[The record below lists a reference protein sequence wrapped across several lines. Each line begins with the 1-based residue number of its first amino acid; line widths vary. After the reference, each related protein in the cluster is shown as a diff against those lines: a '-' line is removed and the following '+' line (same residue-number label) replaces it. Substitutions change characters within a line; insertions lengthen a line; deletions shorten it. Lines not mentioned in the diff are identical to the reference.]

1 MKFKN
6 FVKKNAII
14 ITTILFVIIYGLFWY
29 VLLPPLNIHSFG
41 FTIYL
46 GILVAYILFLTLYL
60 CKDKII
66 SKMNNKEVKA
76 LTYRN
81 GQFKYVKTTLDK
93 KVTFWNV
100 FGFSFISVLGLI
112 CITSL
117 ILLISGTK
125 LFRANAYY
133 SQLPIEEDTIE
144 NFEEIYSYGDG
155 DVVLPLID
163 KDLAFKLAEAK
174 LADHGAQFEIDYEN
188 FTLMNVNRNGKH
200 ELVRVSPL
208 EYSSFFVSLSKMN
221 QGSVGYIEVN
231 VVTKEAKLVKFD
243 EGLKYMPSAMF
254 GYDLKRHIYSKYPGV
269 LFDETNFEIDDE
281 GIPYWVMPTYK
292 PEIGLYGGKKNN
304 AVIVCN
310 AITGELNKYEL
321 GEEPHWLDRAY
332 DEEII
337 EFQATNS
344 LRYKHGFMN
353 VHFGA
358 KDEVLQ
364 VSDGYNYFVK
374 DGHTYYVS
382 CITSPSEAD
391 QTSVGF
397 LTIDIKTGEAKK
409 YLIPGITE
417 MRAME
422 IAKQDERVKAQ
433 QFEATWPILINY
445 KGVPTYFLVLKNDVQ
460 AQKIVFINVHDGALV
475 AMGNSIDEAKEEYN
489 RLLASNGDVSVTELK
504 FSGKVIR
511 TRDLGNTIEF
521 TLSGVDGYFV
531 VDVNLSLDARFLQ
544 IGDDINIQ
552 VKQYDGYYYVTSIE
566 KNN

>member
-1 MKFKN
+1 
-6 FVKKNAII
+6 
-14 ITTILFVIIYGLFWY
+14 
-29 VLLPPLNIHSFG
+29 
-41 FTIYL
+41 
-46 GILVAYILFLTLYL
+46 
-60 CKDKII
+60 
-66 SKMNNKEVKA
+66 
-76 LTYRN
+76 
-81 GQFKYVKTTLDK
+81 
-93 KVTFWNV
+93 
-100 FGFSFISVLGLI
+100 
-112 CITSL
+112 
-117 ILLISGTK
+117 
-125 LFRANAYY
+125 
-133 SQLPIEEDTIE
+133 
-144 NFEEIYSYGDG
+144 
-155 DVVLPLID
+155 
-163 KDLAFKLAEAK
+163 
-174 LADHGAQFEIDYEN
+174 
-188 FTLMNVNRNGKH
+188 
-200 ELVRVSPL
+200 
-208 EYSSFFVSLSKMN
+208 
-221 QGSVGYIEVN
+221 
-231 VVTKEAKLVKFD
+231 
-243 EGLKYMPSAMF
+243 
-254 GYDLKRHIYSKYPGV
+254 
-269 LFDETNFEIDDE
+269 
-281 GIPYWVMPTYK
+281 MPTYK

-332 DEEII
+332 DEEIL

-489 RLLASNGDVSVTELK
+489 RLLAANGDVSVTELK

-521 TLSGVDGYFV
+521 TISGVDGYFV

-544 IGDDINIQ
+544 IGDDINIL

>member
-1 MKFKN
+1 MRFKN
-6 FVKKNAII
+6 FVKKNALII
-14 ITTILFVIIYGLFWY
+14 ATVLFSIVYGLFWY
-29 VLLPPLNIHSFG
+29 LLLPPISIHSFW
-41 FTIYL
+41 FVFYL
-46 GILVAYILFLTLYL
+46 GLFIAYILFLVLFL

-66 SKMNNKEVKA
+66 SKTKNKEVKA
-76 LTYRN
+76 LTYRY
-81 GQFKYVKTTLDK
+81 GQFKCVKTTLDK
-93 KVTFWNV
+93 KVSFWNI
-100 FGFSFISVLGLI
+100 FGFSFISVLGVI
-112 CITSL
+112 CITAL

-125 LFRANAYY
+125 LFRANEYY
-133 SQLPIEEDTIE
+133 SQLSIEEDTIE
-144 NFEEIYSYGDG
+144 NFEEIYSYGEG
-155 DVVLPLID
+155 DVMLPLID

-174 LADHGAQFEIDYEN
+174 LADYGAQFEIDYNN
-188 FTLMNVNRNGKH
+188 FTLMSVTRDGKH

-208 EYSSFFVSLSKMN
+208 EYSSFFVSLSKIN
-221 QGSVGYIEVN
+221 EGSVGYIEVN
-231 VVTKEAKLVKFD
+231 VITKEARLVKFD

-254 GYDLKRHIYSKYPGV
+254 NYDLKRHIYSKYPNA

-281 GIPYWVMPTYK
+281 GTPYWVIPSYK
-292 PEIGLYGGKKNN
+292 PEIGLYGGKKND

-310 AITGELNKYEL
+310 AITGDLNKYKI
-321 GEEPHWLDRAY
+321 GEEPHWLDRAF
-332 DEEII
+332 DEEILA
-337 EFQATNS
+337 FQATNA

-382 CITSPSEAD
+382 CITSPSESD

-433 QFEATWPILINY
+433 QLEATWPILINY

-460 AQKIVFINVHDGALV
+460 AQKIVFINVYDGALV
-475 AMGNSIDEAKEEYN
+475 AMGDSIDGAKEEYN
-489 RLLASNGDVSVTELK
+489 RLLASNGDVSVIEFE
-504 FSGKVIR
+504 FSGEVIR
-511 TRDLGNTIEF
+511 TRDLGETIEF
-521 TLSGVDGYFV
+521 TLSGVEGYFV

-544 IGDDINIQ
+544 VGDEVNLE
-552 VKQYDGYYYVTSIE
+552 VKQYDGYYFVTSIE
-566 KNN
+566 RK